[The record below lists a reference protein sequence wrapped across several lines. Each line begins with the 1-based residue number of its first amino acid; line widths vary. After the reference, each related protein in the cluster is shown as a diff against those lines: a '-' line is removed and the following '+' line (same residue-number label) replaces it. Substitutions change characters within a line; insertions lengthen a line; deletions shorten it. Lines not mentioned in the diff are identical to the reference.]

1 MMSKLF
7 IGRDAFISFS
17 GFITGMTLIILA
29 LFWLLFGEK
38 EYIAKTRYD
47 NKNATQDP
55 FVITTKVLTALSLV
69 ILAFMIA
76 PGTSLLIK
84 KLIGNH
90 PYAETMIAL
99 PSALIVAYAFIHLVK
114 RLNIAGKKRIG
125 IVFCL
130 VVLMFINITIPIS
143 YGYPLSMEFITN
155 PMKISPETKE
165 LCKKIGSSYVLL
177 PEEIYG
183 QIGEYDSDVN
193 ADSLYTISH
202 DRYYA
207 FNVCET
213 AIKKDAPLFV
223 IRKTDDYPGMMEAYH
238 YLKIDETKHYLIY
251 QRSE

>member
-1 MMSKLF
+1 MMSKML

-17 GFITGMTLIILA
+17 GFITGMTLTILA
-29 LFWLLFGEK
+29 LFWLFFGEK
-38 EYIAKTRYD
+38 EYLARTKS
-47 NKNATQDP
+47 NKKKADQDS
-55 FVITTKVLTALSLV
+55 FSVTTKVLTALSLV

-130 VVLMFINITIPIS
+130 AVLMFINITIPIS

-165 LCKKIGSSYVLL
+165 LCKKIGASYVLL

-183 QIGEYDSDVN
+183 QIGEFDSNLN
-193 ADSLYTISH
+193 ADSLYTVSH

-238 YLKIDETKHYLIY
+238 YQKIDETKHYLIY